1 MKRAYI
7 FSVLFYLA
15 ALLVNSQDVTVRAL
29 LDTNKALIG
38 DQLTL
43 KLLVQKPSDTW
54 QVKFPDLKDSLSSE
68 IEIVRKGPVDTA
80 KTADGIG
87 LSQELLITVFDTGF
101 FEVPELPFVIYS
113 SSARDTIRTLPVAFQ
128 MLSVKADSTIH
139 DIRGVYRM
147 PLSFRET
154 IPWMLALAGVWLLI
168 WVILRVLRNRKIRP
182 AGQVLKARREPADV
196 IAIRELEKLKDEKP
210 WLNNR
215 IKLYYIRISEI
226 LRTYLE
232 DRYQIQ
238 AMEQTT
244 DEIMSALKPL
254 QIGTSEFSQLNEILK
269 LSDLVKFAK
278 VIPDT
283 EENAVQVDRAV
294 EFVKNTKLIESS
306 ELSQSS
312 KLLKETEND
321 TSSELSQSSKLLK
334 KNQKDFNKKE

>member
-15 ALLVNSQDVTVRAL
+15 TLLSTAQDVTVRAL

-38 DQLTL
+38 DQLKL
-43 KLLVQKPSDTW
+43 KLLVQKPSDAW
-54 QVKFPDLKDSLSSE
+54 QVKFPDLKDSLSSQ
-68 IEIVRKGPVDTA
+68 IEIVRKGSVDTA
-80 KTADGIG
+80 KTTDGIG

-101 FEVPELPFVIYS
+101 FEVPELPFVINS
-113 SSARDTIRTLPVAFQ
+113 SSTQDTLKTLPVAFQ
-128 MLSVKADSTIH
+128 MLPVKADSTIH

-154 IPWMLALAGVWLLI
+154 IPWLLALAGVWLLI
-168 WVILRVLRNRKIRP
+168 WVILRISKNRKIKP
-182 AGQVLKARREPADV
+182 AGQVLKSRREPADA

-215 IKLYYIRISEI
+215 VKYYYIRISEI
-226 LRTYLE
+226 VRTYLE

-244 DEIMSALKPL
+244 DEIISALKPL
-254 QIGTSEFSQLNEILK
+254 QIGTSEFTRLNEMLK

-278 VIPDT
+278 VIPDP
-283 EENAVQVDRAV
+283 EENAVQVDRAI
-294 EFVKNTKLIESS
+294 EFVKNTKVIESSQNESS

-312 KLLKETEND
+312 K
-321 TSSELSQSSKLLK
+321 
-334 KNQKDFNKKE
+334 

>member
-15 ALLVNSQDVTVRAL
+15 TLLSTAQDVTVRAL

-38 DQLTL
+38 DQLKL

-54 QVKFPDLKDSLSSE
+54 HVKFPDLKDSLSSQ
-68 IEIVRKGPVDTA
+68 IEIVRKGSVDTA

-101 FEVPELPFVIYS
+101 FEVPELPFVINS
-113 SSARDTIRTLPVAFQ
+113 SSAQDTLKTLPVAFQ
-128 MLSVKADSTIH
+128 MLPVKADSTIH

-154 IPWMLALAGVWLLI
+154 IPWLLALAGVWLLI
-168 WVILRVLRNRKIRP
+168 WVILRISKDRKIKP
-182 AGQVLKARREPADV
+182 AGQVLKSRREPADA

-215 IKLYYIRISEI
+215 VKYYYIRISEI
-226 LRTYLE
+226 VRTYLE

-244 DEIMSALKPL
+244 DEIISALKPL
-254 QIGTSEFSQLNEILK
+254 QIGTSEFIRLNEMLK

-278 VIPDT
+278 VIPDP
-283 EENAVQVDRAV
+283 EENAVQVDRAI
-294 EFVKNTKLIESS
+294 EFVKNTKVIESSQNESS
-306 ELSQSS
+306 ELLQSS
-312 KLLKETEND
+312 KLLE
-321 TSSELSQSSKLLK
+321 
-334 KNQKDFNKKE
+334 KNK